1 MAFKMA
7 GFSAFTKPDD
17 KKVIMNQVVP
27 LDEKKPNEP
36 TKTNRIPQTTTRK
49 TTSSDIMPQTE
60 IDKADIDRLEGEIT
74 GIFDNEYSEAKDDG
88 DTAAMKRYEKQM
100 LKLSKEIKKR
110 GGKDESGVDMSN
122 FGK

>member
-17 KKVIMNQVVP
+17 KKEQV
-27 LDEKKPNEP
+27 
-36 TKTNRIPQTTTRK
+36 PQTTTRK
-49 TTSSDIMPQTE
+49 STDTDIMPQTE
-60 IDKADIDRLEGEIT
+60 VDKADIDRLEGEIT
-74 GIFDNEYSEAKDDG
+74 GIFDNEYSEAKDDN
-88 DTAAMKRYEKQM
+88 DTAAMKRYENQM